1 MSNKNTK
8 LCVLFFGLTLGIN
21 VMATNNER
29 TQYLASELRP
39 SLNLNDQIGDF
50 YWGQS
55 FIQSAS
61 SYVYNLGNY
70 TVDISKRTYDKLF
83 KLSKYYT
90 NTQAF
95 DNFVKGLYSTMSD
108 SLSDAIVDLTLDTI
122 SNYFGLP
129 GADPLDP
136 SSVLAEDAFR
146 ETVKEVARYLN
157 VVELPK
163 TLSDKIYT
171 FVMSY
176 KKK

>member
-1 MSNKNTK
+1 
-8 LCVLFFGLTLGIN
+8 
-21 VMATNNER
+21 
-29 TQYLASELRP
+29 
-39 SLNLNDQIGDF
+39 
-50 YWGQS
+50 
-55 FIQSAS
+55 
-61 SYVYNLGNY
+61 
-70 TVDISKRTYDKLF
+70 KRTYDKLF